1 MRLAG
6 EIPNRISKAKL
17 CEKLA
22 QRCPA
27 ERQPPANF
35 QHYLETNLFGWGLW
49 SRKGLAGASSSPN
62 LLRLTGGLTG
72 GLTEGLTEGLN
83 EPTC

>member
-49 SRKGLAGASSSPN
+49 SRKGPGGCVVIPKPT
-62 LLRLTGGLTG
+62 RLTRGLTG
-72 GLTEGLTEGLN
+72 GLTEGLN